1 MIFRL
6 ARQTTTSRKSHYRE
20 CMGELCHVHRY
31 MVLFCVCISLLRC
44 GRRVVQCSPGMHLFF
59 VRFRTEVYY
68 FCGFPCR
75 MRCNTCQTVNRQRA
89 AFFFALFPKR
99 EMTCGEGKTS
109 FHAKSEVFFAPVG
122 RKKLIKLSPFN
133 GNIAFQ
139 KKARYGC
146 SSLSRHS
153 LWRRRTTP
161 A

>member
-59 VRFRTEVYY
+59 VRFRTEVYC

-75 MRCNTCQTVNRQRA
+75 MRCNTYQTVNRQRA
-89 AFFFALFPKR
+89 AFFFVRFIAAVADVCKIPCWTISPPCCVWRQYCISALFSFKSVKKR
-99 EMTCGEGKTS
+99 IAEKFAKNVQVMPSRTKDVPGCG
-109 FHAKSEVFFAPVG
+109 
-122 RKKLIKLSPFN
+122 I
-133 GNIAFQ
+133 
-139 KKARYGC
+139 Y
-146 SSLSRHS
+146 
-153 LWRRRTTP
+153 
-161 A
+161 